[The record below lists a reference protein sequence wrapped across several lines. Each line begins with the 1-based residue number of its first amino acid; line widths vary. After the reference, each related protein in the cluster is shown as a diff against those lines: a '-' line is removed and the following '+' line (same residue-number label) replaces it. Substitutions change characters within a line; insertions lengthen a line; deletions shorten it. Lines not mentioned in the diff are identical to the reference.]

1 MQEVNMFERIL
12 YPTDFSD
19 VSKKAL
25 EYCKKLKE
33 AGTKKVIVLHVIEL
47 DPNIEKIPTNIKEV
61 LKKELEQTAHKEIE
75 AIATELREKGFDV
88 SVRIEL
94 GNPVKE
100 ILRVEGEE
108 NASAIVLGSH
118 GKSNIKEILIGSVSE
133 NVIRKSRVP
142 VLVVKR

>member
-1 MQEVNMFERIL
+1 MFETIL
-12 YPTDFSD
+12 YPTDFSA

-33 AGTKKVIVLHVIEL
+33 AGTKKVIVLHVIEI
-47 DPNIEKIPTNIKEV
+47 DPNVEKIPANIKEAF
-61 LKKELEQTAHKEIE
+61 KRELEQTARKETE
-75 AIATELREKGFDV
+75 AIAAELKKAGFEV
-88 SVRIEL
+88 TVRIEL
-94 GNPVKE
+94 GSPVKK
-100 ILRVEGEE
+100 ILEVEDEE
-108 NASAIVLGSH
+108 NVSAIVLGSH

>member
-1 MQEVNMFERIL
+1 MFERIL

-33 AGTKKVIVLHVIEL
+33 AGTKKIIVLHVIEM
-47 DPNIEKIPTNIKEV
+47 DPNIEKIPANLKQVLEKE
-61 LKKELEQTAHKEIE
+61 LKKTATKEIE
-75 AIATELREKGFDV
+75 AMAAELKKTGFDV
-88 SVRIEL
+88 TVRIEL
-94 GNPVKE
+94 GSPVKK
-100 ILRVEGEE
+100 ILKAEEEE
-108 NASAIVLGSH
+108 NVSAIVLGSH
-118 GKSNIKEILIGSVSE
+118 GKSNIKEILMGSVSE

>member
-1 MQEVNMFERIL
+1 MFEKIL

-25 EYCKKLKE
+25 EYCKKLKG
-33 AGTKKVIVLHVIEL
+33 AGTKKVIVLHVIEM
-47 DPNIEKIPTNIKEV
+47 DPNIEKVPANFREVFKKEV
-61 LKKELEQTAHKEIE
+61 EQTARKAIE
-75 AIATELREKGFDV
+75 AIAAELKKNGFDV
-88 SVRIEL
+88 TVRIEL

-100 ILRVEGEE
+100 ILKVEGEE

>member
-1 MQEVNMFERIL
+1 MFEKIL

-19 VSKKAL
+19 VAKKAV

-33 AGTKKVIVLHVIEL
+33 AGTKKIIVLHVIEM
-47 DPNIEKIPTNIKEV
+47 DPNVEKIPANIKEV
-61 LKKELEQTAHKEIE
+61 LRKELEQTSRKEIK
-75 AIATELREKGFDV
+75 AIATNLRKMGFDV
-88 SVRIEL
+88 TVRIEL
-94 GNPVKE
+94 GSPVKK
-100 ILRVEGEE
+100 ILKVEEEE
-108 NASAIVLGSH
+108 NVSAIVLGSH

>member
-1 MQEVNMFERIL
+1 MFERIL

-25 EYCKKLKE
+25 EYFKKLKG
-33 AGTKKVIVLHVIEL
+33 AGTKKVIVLHVIEM
-47 DPNIEKIPTNIKEV
+47 DPNVEKIPANIREIF
-61 LKKELEQTAHKEIE
+61 KKELERTASKEIE
-75 AIATELREKGFDV
+75 AIATELRKTGFDV
-88 SVRIEL
+88 SMRIEL
-94 GNPVKE
+94 GNPVKK
-100 ILRVEGEE
+100 ILKVEEEE

>member
-1 MQEVNMFERIL
+1 MFERIL

-33 AGTKKVIVLHVIEL
+33 AGTKKIIVLHVIEW
-47 DPNIEKIPTNIKEV
+47 DPNVEKIPANIKEV
-61 LKKELEQTAHKEIE
+61 FKKEVEQTARKEIE
-75 AIATELREKGFDV
+75 AIATELKDKGFDV
-88 SVRIEL
+88 TVRIEL
-94 GNPVKE
+94 GSPLRE
-100 ILRVEGEE
+100 ILKVEEE
-108 NASAIVLGSH
+108 EKVSAIVLGSH

-133 NVIRKSRVP
+133 NVMRKSRMP

>member
-1 MQEVNMFERIL
+1 MFERIL

-19 VSKKAL
+19 VSRKAL

-33 AGTKKVIVLHVIEL
+33 AGTKKVIVLHVIEM
-47 DPNIEKIPTNIKEV
+47 DPNIEKVPANIKQV
-61 LKKELEQTAHKEIE
+61 FKKELEQTARKEIE
-75 AIATELREKGFDV
+75 AMAAELRKTGFDV
-88 SVRIEL
+88 SARIEL
-94 GNPVKE
+94 GSPVKE
-100 ILRVEGEE
+100 ILKVEGEE
-108 NASAIVLGSH
+108 NVSAIVLGSH

>member
-1 MQEVNMFERIL
+1 MFEKIL

-33 AGTKKVIVLHVIEL
+33 AGTKKVIVLHVIEM
-47 DPNIEKIPTNIKEV
+47 DPNIEKVPANIKEV
-61 LKKELEQTAHKEIE
+61 FKKELEQTARKEIE
-75 AIATELREKGFDV
+75 TMATELKKTGFDV
-88 SVRIEL
+88 TVRIEL
-94 GNPVKE
+94 GSPVKK
-100 ILRVEGEE
+100 ILEVEDEE
-108 NASAIVLGSH
+108 NVSAIVLGSH